1 MAQTSRCAGALVA
14 CVLLAWVPA
23 VQGLHLPGQ
32 NAPCPRAAGLS
43 LRGGCASS
51 GAPSIPQGSLPG
63 APTRQDSS
71 DIMSD
76 MPSDRDLSSSV
87 SLERLGSSASISQ
100 LEMGTFGMRRVPKT
114 MELLQFMVRPVL
126 NSISAQAPSARAA
139 RPSVRNPNRA
149 APSQVPTF
157 GIFLA
162 NPILSLVDTASVG
175 QFCPKEALA
184 ALGPGTALCDMV
196 RKKPSPPLKV
206 SCAQR
211 PAAGCARKRR
221 YTTVTRPAAPRSSP
235 RCAPGVGVSASRAA
249 PPPPSCTDWTRFR
262 PSPRTKWTHL
272 VLHPVLSGHVSSA
285 RSRTLPTS
293 SRWPPRRCSRARWH
307 GASPAARGASSPS
320 PFSSRRCSPPLR
332 QRGSVP

>member
-249 PPPPSCTDWTRFR
+249 PPPPSCTDWTR
-262 PSPRTKWTHL
+262 L
-272 VLHPVLSGHVSSA
+272 VLLPVLSGHISSF
-285 RSRTLPTS
+285 TPY
-293 SRWPPRRCSRARWH
+293 
-307 GASPAARGASSPS
+307 
-320 PFSSRRCSPPLR
+320 
-332 QRGSVP
+332 